1 MAIALLGIGGC
12 TIIDERA
19 TCVGGDSMVRTELYF
34 GLNVGE
40 TPMDPE
46 QFERFVDREIAGRF
60 SEGFT
65 VVPALGAWRD
75 PHGKTIREN
84 SRVLI
89 RVHAQTQTDEAEI
102 SAITD
107 AYKREFKQEAVLRID
122 TPSCVRF

>member
-1 MAIALLGIGGC
+1 M
-12 TIIDERA
+12 T
-19 TCVGGDSMVRTELYF
+19 RTELYF

-40 TPMDPE
+40 KPMDPQ

-75 PHGKTIREN
+75 PQGKTIREN

-89 RVHAQTQTDEAEI
+89 RVHAQTQTDEEEI
-102 SAITD
+102 TAITQ
-107 AYKREFKQEAVLRID
+107 AYKREFAQDAVLRID